1 MSPVTAAQP
10 HKMRVER
17 DSAKASD
24 NRADLRSYAAGRVSP
39 QGLVLVE
46 AKWCSLDPFAAVR
59 HEHRVTNHLTLA
71 REEDV
76 ELKSLPSTATAQ
88 RHTGHHA
95 RLLTFKKS
103 R

>member
-10 HKMRVER
+10 LKQRVER
-17 DSAKASD
+17 DSATTSD
-24 NRADLRSYAAGRVSP
+24 NRADLRYAADRVTP
-39 QGLVLVE
+39 QGLVLVD
-46 AKWCSLDPFAAVR
+46 AKECSNDPFMAIR
-59 HEHRVTNHLTLA
+59 HEHRVTNQPPVV

-76 ELKSLPSTATAQ
+76 ELKSLPSTATLQ

>member
-10 HKMRVER
+10 LKQRVER
-17 DSAKASD
+17 DSTKASD

-46 AKWCSLDPFAAVR
+46 AKWCSNDPIEALR
-59 HEHRVTNHLTLA
+59 HEHRVTNKPTVA
-71 REEDV
+71 REEDA
-76 ELKSLPSTATAQ
+76 ELKSLPSTMTAE

>member
-10 HKMRVER
+10 HKLRVER

-24 NRADLRSYAAGRVSP
+24 NRADLRSYTSARVIP
-39 QGLVLVE
+39 QGLVFVE
-46 AKWCSLDPFAAVR
+46 AKECSNDPFAAVR
-59 HEHRVTNHLTLA
+59 HEHRVTNRPPVL

-76 ELKSLPSTATAQ
+76 ELKSLPSTTRAE
-88 RHTGHHA
+88 RHTSHHA